1 MQYHAAVPA
10 MSKPK
15 LKPPIDPRVLP
26 PSPGLRWN
34 WDFGIGLN
42 DLDTRRLLA
51 LLTALLDKDALGDA
65 AAAAGMS
72 YRAAWGLLRRCQA
85 AFGADLVAMERGR
98 GTRLTAL
105 GESLVEMDAA
115 AGLALAAVR
124 ETWEQRMSDLVRPRG
139 GTAAALRLRL
149 YASHDLA
156 LADWV
161 EHGRRVPVE
170 VSWHGSEEALA
181 ALGRGECDLAGFHV
195 PENWTPQQLTA
206 WLRQWLRPRLHVC
219 LPVMRRQQGLMVA
232 RGNPLGLLAVGDIA
246 ARGARMVNRQA
257 GSGTRRLLD
266 DLFAAQGID
275 PRAIDGYAHEEFT
288 HDAVA
293 ASVAGGTAD
302 VGFGI
307 RAAAARYDLDF
318 VPLLQERYGFALR
331 HAALGSEAMQSFL
344 RRLGGRT
351 FQDRLASLPGYQP
364 LPAAVG
370 DWDGFLAP
378 L

>member
-10 MSKPK
+10 MSKT
-15 LKPPIDPRVLP
+15 KPLIGPRALP

-34 WDFGIGLN
+34 WDFGIGLT
-42 DLDTRRLLA
+42 DLDTRRLLV
-51 LLTALLDKDALGDA
+51 LLTALLDKEALGDA
-65 AAAAGMS
+65 AAVAGMS

-115 AGLALAAVR
+115 AGLALASVR
-124 ETWEQRMSDLVRPRG
+124 ETWEQRMSDLVRPREEAG
-139 GTAAALRLRL
+139 AVPRLRL

-161 EHGRRVPVE
+161 EHGRRVPVA
-170 VSWHGSEEALA
+170 VAWHGSEEALA

-195 PENWTPQQLTA
+195 PETWTREQLAA
-206 WLRQWLRPRLHVC
+206 WLGQWLRSRLHVC
-219 LPVMRRQQGLMVA
+219 LPVMRREQGLMVA
-232 RGNPLGLLAVGDIA
+232 PGNPLGLLTVADIA
-246 ARGARMVNRQA
+246 ARGLRMVNRQA
-257 GSGTRRLLD
+257 GSGTRRLID
-266 DLFAAQGID
+266 DLFAAQGVD
-275 PRAIDGYAHEEFT
+275 PRTIDGYAHEEFT

-293 ASVAGGTAD
+293 ASVAGGAAD

-307 RAAAARYDLDF
+307 RAAAVRYDLDF

-331 HAALGSEAMQSFL
+331 HAALGSEAMQTFL
-344 RRLGGRT
+344 HRLGGRT
-351 FQDRLASLPGYQP
+351 FRSRLASLPGYQP
-364 LPAAVG
+364 LAAAVG
-370 DWDGFLAP
+370 DWDGFLSP